1 MSPESG
7 KTDCHIIDLVDSVTN
22 ANGLIVTPTLLGLSL
37 DEMDVED
44 HGRESTEK
52 AKPQGTFHSCTIAP
66 AIEKKKRSVWA
77 NIPSSLLT

>member
-7 KTDCHIIDLVDSVTN
+7 KTDCHIIDLVDSVAN

-44 HGRESTEK
+44 HGRQSAEST
-52 AKPQGTFHSCTIAP
+52 KPRGGASIRSQPTSQI
-66 AIEKKKRSVWA
+66 KKIPIRA
-77 NIPSSLLT
+77 NIPLPLLT